1 MAPQR
6 NENDLSISTE
16 IDQLLPVN
24 ERKIYPIKTSRHARM
39 RPLIVTSVAAL
50 TAVILLSTVYSE
62 FKHRD
67 VFKKNDRTYIPSK
80 QINVLNDMTTAKV
93 NTAAKNKFHLVHKH
107 NQKPSSSGK
116 HKTTVCTSQLM
127 ITRHC
132 EKEKKVKVDGG
143 KVKETDTTDMFGNR
157 HCSIKGKARSEYIS
171 TLFAEPVQYKD
182 SLDESE
188 ENASSETSIKPQFT
202 PPLKLY
208 ALSEA
213 RYKHQ
218 TKDHKNFREVETLI
232 PTATKFHLTVDQR
245 YGVRDEGNLALDFFE
260 TLSKSVAESVDNTLT
275 MNKTTIGTAPH
286 TAEGARD
293 ICNNGMVVVNW
304 KHSRIPNL
312 SAALGCGKEEGCP
325 QKYHSKDFDTVWLLT
340 FQYSIEM
347 GNESKKS
354 HSRQNL
360 KNSPIT
366 VEGDWKV
373 SAQLVNEGFDYNN

>member
-1 MAPQR
+1 MAPQH
-6 NENDLSISTE
+6 NENDLSIISTE

-39 RPLIVTSVAAL
+39 RPLIVASVAAL

-67 VFKKNDRTYIPSK
+67 VFKKNDRTYTPSK
-80 QINVLNDMTTAKV
+80 QINVLNDMTTSKV

-107 NQKPSSSGK
+107 NQKSSSSGK

-132 EKEKKVKVDGG
+132 EKEKNVKVDGG
-143 KVKETDTTDMFGNR
+143 KVKATDTTDMFGNR

-171 TLFAEPVQYKD
+171 TLFAETVQYKD
-182 SLDESE
+182 SFDESAE
-188 ENASSETSIKPQFT
+188 HATSETSIKPQFT

-245 YGVRDEGNLALDFFE
+245 YGVRDE
-260 TLSKSVAESVDNTLT
+260 ESVDNTLT
-275 MNKTTIGTAPH
+275 AKKTTNATESHI
-286 TAEGARD
+286 AEGARD

-354 HSRQNL
+354 HSRNL
-360 KNSPIT
+360 KNSPIA

-373 SAQLVNEGFDYNN
+373 SAQLVKEGFDYNN